1 MLVQPRRGAPCCP
14 GVLYSAA
21 VVLAALRG
29 SVGSSYNRRRI
40 FAGLGMGGAAAGWSG
55 EPAQPST
62 RRAPS
67 QRARK
72 NTASSAAPLPRP
84 RMSFPAR
91 GASQAKLRTTPE
103 LHMHLL
109 LREAERGQ
117 RGRAG
122 RAPAGDGAAATGAR
136 LRFGHSP
143 PRSRRSKRFSRPPYA
158 RARLRP
164 AAVVCCVV
172 GGEARSRRAPV
183 GAGLAARG
191 DQGVY
196 RHLLL
201 GLSPARHVS
210 RVTTGHPRA
219 PSSLEGAVSTGL

>member
-1 MLVQPRRGAPCCP
+1 M
-14 GVLYSAA
+14 S
-21 VVLAALRG
+21 
-29 SVGSSYNRRRI
+29 
-40 FAGLGMGGAAAGWSG
+40 GGAAERPG
-55 EPAQPST
+55 ELPPPST

-67 QRARK
+67 QRLRK
-72 NTASSAAPLPRP
+72 NTTRSIFIFPLPRP
-84 RMSFPAR
+84 RESSQTR

-164 AAVVCCVV
+164 AAVCAVWWAVRP
-172 GGEARSRRAPV
+172 AH
-183 GAGLAARG
+183 AARRSA
-191 DQGVY
+191 QAW
-196 RHLLL
+196 RHGAIKVSIGISCAGSLH
-201 GLSPARHVS
+201 SQARLAS
-210 RVTTGHPRA
+210 YNRSSARAIVT
-219 PSSLEGAVSTGL
+219 